1 MWPVM
6 LGGCHFIVHAAGFV
20 EGALGVSYAKW
31 VQDSYQLD
39 GFHRFFSGLADE
51 ALDPLLTDIEA
62 VGPGGHFLGTDHT
75 RENAFVMNRLQNN
88 DSYEQ
93 WLEDGAKSGE
103 EVGVEEA
110 KRQLAAYVQPSMS
123 DDVAG
128 ALDEFVEARRRIYAS
143 AA

>member
-1 MWPVM
+1 M
-6 LGGCHFIVHAAGFV
+6 IQ
-20 EGALGVSYAKW
+20 Y
-31 VQDSYQLD
+31 
-39 GFHRFFSGLADE
+39 
-51 ALDPLLTDIEA
+51 
-62 VGPGGHFLGTDHT
+62 TDHT